1 MAFNNLIA
9 RNKTDPMPDV
19 EDAADAAKIKLPFI
33 VVNTS
38 KETAVDCWL
47 STDRSGLLLTTR
59 HYLTLSF
66 AETVVSNLSLRP
78 EVWCDT

>member
-19 EDAADAAKIKLPFI
+19 EDAAIVKLPFI

-38 KETAVDCWL
+38 NETAVDCWL
-47 STDRSGLLLTTR
+47 STDRSGLLLTAR

-78 EVWCDT
+78 EV